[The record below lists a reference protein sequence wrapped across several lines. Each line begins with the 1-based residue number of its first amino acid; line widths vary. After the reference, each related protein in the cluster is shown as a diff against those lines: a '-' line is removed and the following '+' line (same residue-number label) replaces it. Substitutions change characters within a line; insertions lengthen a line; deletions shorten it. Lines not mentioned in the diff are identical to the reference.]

1 MQWNKNDYIERCLK
15 ISKSILRLV
24 ETEKGNHFD
33 YFNCSTE
40 VEDAITQSV
49 KPIEQ
54 NINAGGN
61 YLRSVEIE
69 NSLLTVDVENI
80 DNENIYENI
89 EKGELLKILK
99 ENLKVSEY
107 KLFKM
112 KFIEGLTNSEIAD
125 LIGKSKNSIEVRIVR
140 LREKIKNILSLSLLR
155 KGGITS
161 TKT

>member
-61 YLRSVEIE
+61 YLRSVEI
-69 NSLLTVDVENI
+69 
-80 DNENIYENI
+80 
-89 EKGELLKILK
+89 GKI
-99 ENLKVSEY
+99 
-107 KLFKM
+107 
-112 KFIEGLTNSEIAD
+112 
-125 LIGKSKNSIEVRIVR
+125 SKQIRDIVKR
-140 LREKIKNILSLSLLR
+140 YS
-155 KGGITS
+155 
-161 TKT
+161 